1 MGPKLNFYFKFSM
14 GWGLAWALEIY
25 YGPIVIGQFGV
36 LATLS
41 RCPLLMAFESNY
53 TSCCY
58 VDLIRSTP
66 NTVLNVIWYF
76 SSTVVMFPDITILRN
91 KFTSIVI
98 PTYIP
103 VTKYLQSWHILHPN
117 IIVMIDHGWSK
128 IWMYNHLLMD
138 NTCNIVNQ

>member
-1 MGPKLNFYFKFSM
+1 M
-14 GWGLAWALEIY
+14 
-25 YGPIVIGQFGV
+25 

-58 VDLIRSTP
+58 ADLIRSTP

-76 SSTVVMFPDITILRN
+76 SSTVVMFPDITVMRN

-117 IIVMIDHGWSK
+117 IIVMIDHG
-128 IWMYNHLLMD
+128 
-138 NTCNIVNQ
+138 